1 MKKINLR
8 LNNLPEEN
16 RANKYPN
23 QDLNLNFY
31 DPKITFVIT
40 VPFSFKLWLALND
53 EQNNKSFSFNPSCF
67 PELTCDLA
75 YLSNFILDYIPQVLY
90 CQTHWLLFCSLN
102 ITFRGRFH
110 ILFPSSV
117 VFAPPCPLSLCAC
130 LFLLFQVLAHMS
142 FLRPSSDQCAFCP
155 SH

>member
-40 VPFSFKLWLALND
+40 VPFSFKL
-53 EQNNKSFSFNPSCF
+53 
-67 PELTCDLA
+67 
-75 YLSNFILDYIPQVLY
+75 
-90 CQTHWLLFCSLN
+90 
-102 ITFRGRFH
+102 
-110 ILFPSSV
+110 
-117 VFAPPCPLSLCAC
+117 
-130 LFLLFQVLAHMS
+130 
-142 FLRPSSDQCAFCP
+142 
-155 SH
+155 